1 MTKRLEAYKTIKV
14 PVWVYENAKEVELAL
29 LRKGFERVPT
39 EVLQPRRCP
48 ICTSELRVIKSE
60 KNDYLHCDHCG
71 YTQQLFTPSSGGEGV
86 VLGTAIGMGLVYLLN
101 RLFQRAEDGESAEP
115 VGQK

>member
-1 MTKRLEAYKTIKV
+1 MVKRLEAYKTIKV

-29 LRKGFERVPT
+29 LRKGFERVPM
-39 EVLQPRRCP
+39 EVLQPRHCP
-48 ICTSELRVIKSE
+48 ICNSELRVIKSE

-71 YTQQLFTPSSGGEGV
+71 YTQQLFTSTGSEGV

-101 RLFQRAEDGESAEP
+101 RLFQRTEDGEAEP